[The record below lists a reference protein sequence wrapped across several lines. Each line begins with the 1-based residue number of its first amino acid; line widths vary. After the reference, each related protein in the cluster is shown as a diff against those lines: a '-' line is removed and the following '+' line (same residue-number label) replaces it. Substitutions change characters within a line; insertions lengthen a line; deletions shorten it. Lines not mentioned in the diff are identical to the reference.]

1 MFDARLFNQTH
12 GMSSGFGD
20 EEDYSLYDKPLFTGT
35 SASAIYRPSKASSEA
50 AVAGVNIDAVE
61 AIVSAPSRGFLGT
74 EDKEVV
80 RDGPVQFEKEADP
93 FGFSEFMGSAKRG
106 REHEDQ
112 GQKKAKK

>member
-1 MFDARLFNQTH
+1 MFDARLFNQSH

-35 SASAIYRPSKASSEA
+35 TSSAIYRPSKASAEA
-50 AVAGVNIDAVE
+50 AVAGVDMNTVE
-61 AIVSAPSRGFLGT
+61 AIVSAPSRGFSGT
-74 EDKEVV
+74 EDREVV

-106 REHEDQ
+106 REHEEENHR
-112 GQKKAKK
+112 KK